1 MNEVKEANMPKEV
14 ERVMTDLFKNE
25 MWSWMGMAQ
34 LFVKNNT
41 PVDIDDFILCLQMER
56 QKKAKK

>member
-1 MNEVKEANMPKEV
+1 MNAIYKN
-14 ERVMTDLFKNE
+14 LFKNE

-34 LFVKNNT
+34 FFVKNNT
-41 PVDIDDFILCLQMER
+41 PGDIDDFITCLQMER

>member
-14 ERVMTDLFKNE
+14 ERVMTDLFKNG

-34 LFVKNNT
+34 LFVKNNNPT
-41 PVDIDDFILCLQMER
+41 DVEEFIMCLQMER
-56 QKKAKK
+56 QKRI